1 MSNSNSFTAN
11 LLATFAEIKEIDIE
25 TRVGKNPPH
34 RVTIWVVVVGDEAF
48 IRSYRGVNGIW
59 YQQIRKN
66 PDAVI
71 VVANERVPIQASAVR
86 EPETIAAVSAEYV
99 RKYNNSRS
107 AQAMVLDAVLPTTL
121 RVTPRD
127 DE

>member
-66 PDAVI
+66 PDAVVYVGGKRI
-71 VVANERVPIQASAVR
+71 PVHAGFVR
-86 EPETIAAVSAEYV
+86 AEKTIAAVSAEYV

-127 DE
+127 KK